1 MFTKREI
8 IELFDE
14 ARVDDISEAVNYILT
29 KLNLKVGDVMHTKKH
44 DQLKVA
50 VKTLKSK
57 FKLRWEASKRTL
69 IRFQARNAVWL
80 ESEFLISHFSCPDNL
95 ENLGEKISISKSGRS
110 NVAFDQ
116 KSQRSKR
123 RDAATISNQNENN
136 PQRILMACRHAA
148 RLSGEKDLFTVL
160 KQIQDTPES
169 ARKIIKLLENSQ
181 SSSIVKLTPEKAL
194 SFLLNR
200 SLSKED
206 YISMRLLVKGQGA
219 DIFPPYN
226 SVREAKILC
235 RPPAAAISIIEDK
248 AKVSLKALL
257 DHTGKRI
264 FDMQKEVLLQY
275 IQQVLDPAEKELETI
290 FICSYGFDGSTGHS
304 PYKQRYQDAKPNA
317 SNTDE
322 SLFATS
328 LIPLRWSTKDNVI
341 LWNNRASQST
351 RFCRPISLQYVK
363 ESADIIATQK
373 ASIEAEI
380 DELQA
385 LEVDLNNVNVRIH
398 FSLFLTLIDG
408 KVLNIL

>member
-57 FKLRWEASKRTL
+57 FKLRWEASKRTQ
-69 IRFQARNAVWL
+69 IRFQAKNAVWL
-80 ESEFLISHFSCPDNL
+80 ESEFQIPHFSCPDNL
-95 ENLGEKISISKSGRS
+95 ENLGEKISISKPGRP

-194 SFLLNR
+194 SFLL
-200 SLSKED
+200 D
-206 YISMRLLVKGQGA
+206 
-219 DIFPPYN
+219 
-226 SVREAKILC
+226 
-235 RPPAAAISIIEDK
+235 
-248 AKVSLKALL
+248 
-257 DHTGKRI
+257 
-264 FDMQKEVLLQY
+264 
-275 IQQVLDPAEKELETI
+275 
-290 FICSYGFDGSTGHS
+290 
-304 PYKQRYQDAKPNA
+304 
-317 SNTDE
+317 
-322 SLFATS
+322 
-328 LIPLRWSTKDNVI
+328 
-341 LWNNRASQST
+341 
-351 RFCRPISLQYVK
+351 
-363 ESADIIATQK
+363 
-373 ASIEAEI
+373 
-380 DELQA
+380 
-385 LEVDLNNVNVRIH
+385 
-398 FSLFLTLIDG
+398 
-408 KVLNIL
+408 